1 VEFYEQ
7 FVRTT
12 ADFSARLLTD
22 YDVLEVLEEL
32 AERQADL
39 LGLLGSGVSLARGE
53 RLEAVTAVPELIQPL
68 EKQQEID
75 QAGPCLEAF
84 RTGRV
89 EAIDDLDREDR
100 WPEYLRIAHAQGIRA
115 VAAIPMRLNDQSI
128 GALNL
133 YCGHARAWTEEDLGA
148 AQVLSNMATAF
159 LINASTL
166 AKQTMLS
173 EQLQHALDTRV
184 LLEQAKGIVA
194 EANSTSVDVAFTTI
208 RKFARARRIS
218 LQEVAS
224 AVVHMGVR
232 PS

>member
-1 VEFYEQ
+1 MKSYEQ

-12 ADFSARLLTD
+12 SDFSARLLTD

-32 AERQADL
+32 AERLADL
-39 LGLLGSGVSLARGE
+39 LGLVGSGVSLARGD
-53 RLEAVTAVPELIQPL
+53 RLEAITAIPELIQPL
-68 EKQQEID
+68 EKQQELD
-75 QAGPCLEAF
+75 QAGPCIEAH

-89 EAIDDLDREDR
+89 EAIDDLDREIR
-100 WPEYLRIAHAQGIRA
+100 WPTYLRIAHAQGIRA
-115 VAAIPMRLNDQSI
+115 VAAIPMRLTDQGI

-133 YCGHARAWTEEDLGA
+133 YCATPREWSEEDLGA

-166 AKQTMLS
+166 AKQTLLS
-173 EQLQHALDTRV
+173 EQLQNALDTRV

-194 EANSTSVDVAFTTI
+194 ESNGTSVDVAFSVI
-208 RKFARARRIS
+208 RKFARTRRIP
-218 LQEVAS
+218 LQEVAN

-232 PS
+232 PT